1 MHCPTLLESIAEY
14 KKPHRKIRAALKML
28 STFNNIQFISIVFEI
43 DGIPCIIW
51 VNKEARVFVS
61 LISSQYTLRPP
72 QNQIFSLGMLDN
84 FNKYFDTATF
94 NYYRND
100 SWYEMNLE
108 W

>member
-1 MHCPTLLESIAEY
+1 MHRPVLLESIAKY

-61 LISSQYTLRPP
+61 LILSEYTLRPP
-72 QNQIFSLGMLDN
+72 QNQIFNLNMLDN
-84 FNKYFDTATF
+84 FTKYFDTATYS
-94 NYYRND
+94 YYRND
-100 SWYEMNLE
+100 SWHVMNLE